1 MTTGKQRLHPL
12 SPVLNG
18 IKSLGVVMAA
28 ISWQGFAQF
37 GVTVGGMI
45 VAAGGVLGLIWAWI
59 AWRFTGFEIADR
71 ELRISEGA
79 LMRRHRTIPL
89 QRLQSVEVVQPLLA
103 RPVGLAQLRCEVV
116 GAAKTEAPLSYLT
129 LRDATELRERLLA
142 LSKQPT
148 GDTAVEDGE
157 PPGSDEPTAAD
168 ADAVNPAVPVLTVPS
183 GLLLRS
189 QLLTPQ
195 VFALPFAVAVTVVF
209 FVVNP
214 DATFFG
220 VAALISALLGILLS
234 PVRQAMGNY
243 DFTLTKTD
251 DELLIRRGL
260 TERRAQTL
268 PHERVTAVMIQRPL
282 LWRWAGWVRC
292 RVANAGGSVQDGN
305 LSGGT
310 LLPVGSHK
318 QARTVTTHALSG
330 VDLTA
335 VRLTGVPRRARWRSP
350 IGHPAL
356 GAALGER
363 VFVCRRGRFAP
374 RLVAIPYARIQSV
387 RVTQGRWQR
396 ALRLATVSVDVA
408 GGLGFPARASHRDV
422 GEALD
427 LALRLRERSRAAS
440 QAERDRRDRVG

>member
-1 MTTGKQRLHPL
+1 MSTGKQRLHPL

-37 GVTVGGMI
+37 GVTTGGMI

-116 GAAKTEAPLSYLT
+116 GAAKTEAPLSFLT
-129 LRDATELRERLLA
+129 LKDATELRERLLT
-142 LSKQPT
+142 LSKQSATASSVATDDATDPDATAEPT
-148 GDTAVEDGE
+148 VVDTAPVEE
-157 PPGSDEPTAAD
+157 AT
-168 ADAVNPAVPVLTVPS
+168 PVLTVPS

-220 VAALISALLGILLS
+220 IAALISALLGILLS

-243 DFTLTKTD
+243 DFTLTETD
-251 DELLIRRGL
+251 TELLIRRGL
-260 TERRAQTL
+260 TERRTQTL
-268 PHERVTAVMIQRPL
+268 PHERVTAVTIQRPL
-282 LWRWAGWVRC
+282 LWRWAGWVTC
-292 RVANAGGSVQDGN
+292 RVANAGGGSSGSEQ
-305 LSGGT
+305 LLGGT
-310 LLPVGSHK
+310 LLPVGTHE

-335 VRLTGVPRRARWRSP
+335 VRLIGVPRRARWRSP
-350 IGHPAL
+350 IGQPAL
-356 GAALGER
+356 GAGLGEQ
-363 VFVCRRGRFAP
+363 VFVCRRGRVIP
-374 RLVAIPYARIQSV
+374 QLVAVPYARIQSV

-396 ALRLATVSVDVA
+396 ALRLATVSVDIA
-408 GGLGFPARASHRDV
+408 GGIGINPRASHRDLD
-422 GEALD
+422 EALD
-427 LALRLRERSRAAS
+427 MALRLRERSREAARPQPS
-440 QAERDRRDRVG
+440 S